1 MSLRDPDMNILARR
15 LGTVRAMSG
24 RTVVAITDGP
34 VTRLGQL
41 VLAGEVVDDEPI
53 MSSSLRVLDAYVL
66 SVLIDGEGNYR
77 DAAGRYERIRPSA
90 HTIVPPGFPHTYR
103 TDPGERWTELFVV
116 FAGPLFDALPH
127 LTAAGPRY
135 PVPQP
140 SIEALRTVLRAPP
153 RTRRVAE
160 HQLLALADWLVD
172 VEDTADDVSMEIVDA
187 MGRLAD
193 DLTASTDLNTIAA
206 ESGLSY
212 DTFRRRFAAQVGH
225 TPAAFRNVRRLQAAA
240 TLLRLT
246 DLTHREIART
256 LGFADEFHL
265 SRRFRSHFGVSPRD
279 YRRT

>member
-1 MSLRDPDMNILARR
+1 M
-15 LGTVRAMSG
+15 TE
-24 RTVVAITDGP
+24 RTIVTIAEGP

-41 VLAGEVVDDEPI
+41 VLAGEVIDSEPI
-53 MSSSLRVLDAYVL
+53 MSSTLRVMDGYVL

-77 DAAGRYERIRPSA
+77 DADGRAERIRPGA
-90 HTIVPPGFPHTYR
+90 HTIVPPGFPHTYH

-116 FAGPLFDALPH
+116 FTGPLFDSLAH
-127 LTAAGPRY
+127 LSGAGPRY
-135 PVPQP
+135 PVPLP
-140 SIEALRTVLRAPP
+140 SIEALRTVLRSPP

-160 HQLLALADWLVD
+160 HQLLALADWLIDIDDTVD
-172 VEDTADDVSMEIVDA
+172 NPEVSMEIVDA

-193 DLTASTDLNTIAA
+193 DLTASTDLAAVAA
-206 ESGLSY
+206 EAGLSY
-212 DTFRRRFAAQVGH
+212 DTFRRRFAAQVGQ
-225 TPAAFRNVRRLQAAA
+225 TPAAYRNARRLQAAA

-265 SRRFRSHFGVSPRD
+265 SRRFRSHFGVPPRD

>member
-1 MSLRDPDMNILARR
+1 M
-15 LGTVRAMSG
+15 TE
-24 RTVVAITDGP
+24 RTIVTIAEGP

-41 VLAGEVVDDEPI
+41 VLAGEVVDSEPI
-53 MSSSLRVLDAYVL
+53 MSAELRVMDGYVL

-77 DAAGRYERIRPSA
+77 DADGRAERIIGGA
-90 HTIVPPGFPHTYR
+90 HTLVPPRFPHTYH

-116 FAGPLFDALPH
+116 FTGPLFDALPH
-127 LTAAGPRY
+127 LTGAGPRY
-135 PVPQP
+135 PVPP
-140 SIEALRTVLRAPP
+140 PPVEALRTVLRARPKS
-153 RTRRVAE
+153 RRAAE

-172 VEDTADDVSMEIVDA
+172 VEDTPEDDVSMEIVDA
-187 MGRLAD
+187 MGRLAG
-193 DLTASTDLNTIAA
+193 DLTASAALTTIAA

-212 DTFRRRFAAQVGH
+212 DTFRRRFTAQVGQ
-225 TPAAFRNVRRLQAAA
+225 TPAAFRNARRLEAAA

-265 SRRFRSHFGVSPRD
+265 SRRFRSHFGVAPRD